1 MTICDNRICE
11 YFHRFQHDS
20 ASEYLSACS
29 ECGWQGQGQGQ
40 GQGLSEWNPR
50 FSTEDSS
57 SSGPIVASNN
67 SSGSGSGYDRS
78 SEFSG
83 ATGLPTL
90 DRNDLNRDCNND
102 SEYDSSSSSS
112 NNAHSYSHDHSTAQ
126 AEASCD
132 LWVCLLCGFIG
143 CGSSH
148 CNHIRQHYERHLHA
162 YAMNTGKL
170 HQNN

>member
-1 MTICDNRICE
+1 V
-11 YFHRFQHDS
+11 
-20 ASEYLSACS
+20 
-29 ECGWQGQGQGQ
+29 QGQGQGS
-40 GQGLSEWNPR
+40 SEWNPR

-57 SSGPIVASNN
+57 SSGPINGNNN
-67 SSGSGSGYDRS
+67 SSSSSSYHRG
-78 SEFSG
+78 SEFGG
-83 ATGLPTL
+83 ATGLPTV

-102 SEYDSSSSSS
+102 SEYDSSTS
-112 NNAHSYSHDHSTAQ
+112 NGNGNAHSYSHDHGSSKT
-126 AEASCD
+126 EASCD

-170 HQNN
+170 HRHLQVLGDDFSTEHSI